1 MHPTSNPFYTSSNES
16 RTVLDGLRSML
27 SQYPQAAA
35 AGTETLAELLYER
48 CFLPHQ
54 PEPFAVEAA
63 QEALLVE
70 GEVLP

>member
-1 MHPTSNPFYTSSNES
+1 
-16 RTVLDGLRSML
+16 ML